1 MGKSKKPALKFGP
14 RQKKIVA
21 IAAVLL
27 IVLIFVSFLL
37 SLSGGDDKA
46 EGSSAQ
52 NTAAQSTQQSGE
64 LQIPASQRYDYSNML
79 NEPQDSAPAAEQNE
93 NPFAGMKPDNG
104 SLPAPAPAAAPDQVQ
119 PAPVP
124 TVDQNAAGAQQA
136 GSAQPAGAQSASRQ
150 AVLFCGS
157 FASAKE
163 AESQK
168 ALIAFQGI
176 VSEVQPRSG
185 AYTLMIGPF
194 PNREEARV
202 VFGNLAD
209 KGLVSECS
217 LTDY

>member
-21 IAAVLL
+21 VAAVLL

-46 EGSSAQ
+46 QGSSAQ
-52 NTAAQSTQQSGE
+52 NAAAQSTQQSGE

-79 NEPQDSAPAAEQNE
+79 NEPQQPAPAAEHNQ
-93 NPFAGMKPDNG
+93 NPFAGMKPENG

-119 PAPVP
+119 PASVP
-124 TVDQNAAGAQQA
+124 TVDQSAAGAQQA
-136 GSAQPAGAQSASRQ
+136 AGAQSASRQ

>member
-21 IAAVLL
+21 VAAVLL

-46 EGSSAQ
+46 EGSSAHSE
-52 NTAAQSTQQSGE
+52 AAQSTQQSGE

-79 NEPQDSAPAAEQNE
+79 NEPQQPAPAAEQNQ
-93 NPFAGMKPDNG
+93 NPFAGMKPENG
-104 SLPAPAPAAAPDQVQ
+104 SLPSPAPAPAPGTQVQ

-124 TVDQNAAGAQQA
+124 ATDHSAAGAQPA
-136 GSAQPAGAQSASRQ
+136 AGAQSASRQ

>member
-46 EGSSAQ
+46 EGSSAHSA
-52 NTAAQSTQQSGE
+52 AAQSTQQSGE

-79 NEPQDSAPAAEQNE
+79 NEPQDSAPAAEQNQ
-93 NPFAGMKPDNG
+93 NPFAGMKPENG
-104 SLPAPAPAAAPDQVQ
+104 SLPAPAPATAQGQVQ

-124 TVDQNAAGAQQA
+124 TTDKSAAGAQQA
-136 GSAQPAGAQSASRQ
+136 AGAQSTSRQ